1 MDPSFIFTG
10 IIFSLIFSAFF
21 SGMEIAFISSNRL
34 KVELDRSNGSVI
46 GRILGLFYR
55 NESSFIAMLLLGNN
69 IALVIF
75 GIAFANLIDHPD
87 PERSMIQMMGIENEV
102 YKLLTQTAIS
112 TLIVLFLAE
121 FLPKAVVQLNPNGT
135 LKIFAVPMFL
145 IYITLYVPTIIVMAI
160 SNVFLRLLKSGPS
173 KREQVFSK
181 VDLEHYVQDLSSR
194 IKEEQEMGNEMTI
207 LQNALDFSSI
217 RARDCM
223 IPRTEIAAV
232 EIEDDIEALK
242 RTFVETGL
250 SKIIVYRDTIDNII
264 GYVHSF
270 EMFKKP
276 TSIKQILLPIAF
288 VPAAIPGKELLELF
302 AKQSGNIA
310 VVVDEYGGTAG
321 IITLEDVIEEIFGEI
336 EDEHDTEDWL
346 EEKISDSEFRFSAR
360 MDIDYLNDTYK
371 LGFPEGDEYDT
382 LGGLIIHELES
393 IPEADTVVELDNATL
408 HIEQVSD
415 RRIEVVRIT
424 LK

>member
-46 GRILGLFYR
+46 GKILGLFYR

-75 GIAFANLIDHPD
+75 GIAFAGLIEP
-87 PERSMIQMMGIENEV
+87 PLKTFGLQSELSL
-102 YKLLTQTAIS
+102 LLTQTATS

-145 IYITLYVPTIIVMAI
+145 IYVALYIPTIIVMAI

-194 IKEEQEMGNEMTI
+194 IKEEQEMGNEMAI

-242 RTFVETGL
+242 RSFVETGL

-276 TSIKQILLPIAF
+276 GSIKQILLPIAF

-346 EEKISDSEFRFSAR
+346 EEKISETEFRFSAR

-415 RRIEVVRIT
+415 RRIEVVRIV